1 MPNYYERRIIHM
13 ANLSDANK
21 HQYAKSFTEFAIQQD
36 VFSKY
41 EDPTKTAEE
50 IAKFFNTLVAKLGED
65 E

>member
-1 MPNYYERRIIHM
+1 MQISINM
-13 ANLSDANK
+13 QNL
-21 HQYAKSFTEFAIQQD
+21 FTEFAIQQD